1 MPTINNIRTNQPMTT
16 GSNISQ
22 AEAGKG
28 KSTAEAKANATDSD
42 SVSLSSQGQ
51 SVGQIHQQLATQE
64 SFDTEKVNAIK
75 EAIANGSY
83 VIDADKLAANMI
95 KLEDDLKG
103 L

>member
-1 MPTINNIRTNQPMTT
+1 MPTINNIRTNQPMTS
-16 GSNISQ
+16 GGQISNN
-22 AEAGKG
+22 EAGKS
-28 KSTAEAKANATDSD
+28 KPSTEAKATSTESD

-51 SVGQIHQQLATQE
+51 SVGQIHQQLATE
-64 SFDTEKVNAIK
+64 EVFDAGKVNAIK

-95 KLEDDLKG
+95 KLEDELKG

>member
-1 MPTINNIRTNQPMTT
+1 MPTINNIRTNQPLTT
-16 GSNISQ
+16 GGNVSNTDTSKSKPASGTQ
-22 AEAGKG
+22 SNAAE
-28 KSTAEAKANATDSD
+28 SD

-51 SVGQIHQQLATQE
+51 SVGQIHQQLAAQE
-64 SFDTEKVNAIK
+64 AFDTEKVNAIK

>member
-16 GSNISQ
+16 GGNVSHTETS
-22 AEAGKG
+22 KG
-28 KSTAEAKANATDSD
+28 KPAAEAKTSATDSD

-64 SFDTEKVNAIK
+64 AFDTEKVNAIK

>member
-16 GSNISQ
+16 GGSVSNT
-22 AEAGKG
+22 EAGKNKAAAET
-28 KSTAEAKANATDSD
+28 KSSGAEAD

-64 SFDTEKVNAIK
+64 VFDTEKVNAIK

-83 VIDADKLAANMI
+83 VVDADKLAANMI
-95 KLEDDLKG
+95 KLEDELKG

>member
-1 MPTINNIRTNQPMTT
+1 MPTINNLRTNQPLTT
-16 GSNISQ
+16 GGNVSN
-22 AEAGKG
+22 AEAGKS
-28 KSTAEAKANATDSD
+28 KPASDAKTNTAESD

-64 SFDTEKVNAIK
+64 AFDTEKVNAIK

-95 KLEDDLKG
+95 KLEDELKG

>member
-1 MPTINNIRTNQPMTT
+1 MPTINNIRTNQPMTS
-16 GSNISQ
+16 GGNVSH
-22 AEAGKG
+22 AETGKG
-28 KSTAEAKANATDSD
+28 KPTAEAKTSATDSD